1 MTSLPNVFRR
11 QRDNEEK
18 LNALFK
24 QHCISFF
31 NFMFGNSTRYSVNA
45 MVIARVQKN
54 EEDRPSGCMLR
65 FEHDNIPAEESLY
78 HSDISSEDGDD
89 LANMSSAKRKCEKSE
104 EDVEEPVT
112 KKAKSDEDLEDEEL
126 EDEIEEEEEEEEDD
140 EEEETETNDK
150 EKPSTSSEDANVN

>member
-78 HSDISSEDGDD
+78 HSDLSSEDGDE
-89 LANMSSAKRKCEKSE
+89 LANVSIKRKPEKSDE
-104 EDVEEPVT
+104 NEPVA
-112 KKAKSDEDLEDEEL
+112 KKAKSDE
-126 EDEIEEEEEEEEDD
+126 
-140 EEEETETNDK
+140 EEEETDPNDK
-150 EKPSTSSEDANVN
+150 EKPCSSKQGADVN